1 MFRLVWK
8 LASVSPDC
16 LPVWVGIDPI
26 HQSVTCVSRRI
37 QWPEHTISKYWASR
51 GSSQWVLRLHH
62 YKYHPSTDNISDRA
76 IERLVLF
83 DRLIY
88 LPLRIF
94 SDIPVESTLKS
105 KKLQPWTPSNLI
117 QTWLGVSK
125 KLSCFIVL
133 CKIIRFSWNIL
144 KLTESIYGKI
154 PTTNLAF

>member
-1 MFRLVWK
+1 MFRLAWK

-16 LPVWVGIDPI
+16 LQAGVGGHRSHPPKCDLCIPES
-26 HQSVTCVSRRI
+26 SVS
-37 QWPEHTISKYWASR
+37 WASR
-51 GSSQWVLRLHH
+51 GSSQWIRRSHP
-62 YKYHPSTDNISDRA
+62 YKSHPSTDNISDRA

-94 SDIPVESTLKS
+94 SNIPVKSTLES
-105 KKLQPWTPSNLI
+105 KKLQPWMPSNLI
-117 QTWLGVSK
+117 QTWLAVSK

-144 KLTESIYGKI
+144 KLTERIYEKV